1 MKDPLTKIN
10 HIMITTNQAGSS
22 RYYKRLEVEELH
34 RLLILLADIEIS
46 NLGDEYFIKKQE
58 PQTKAA

>member
-1 MKDPLTKIN
+1 
-10 HIMITTNQAGSS
+10 MITTNQADRILNQKGSS

-34 RLLILLADIEIS
+34 RLLILLADIEIT

-58 PQTKAA
+58 IQTKAA